1 MRGRWR
7 LAAGLAFFFLAGFI
21 ALYEGW
27 GGDGGPKLSN
37 DARRFPADQRKTFV
51 RQVRDAGGQ
60 KELAEVDD
68 AELVNRGAAFC
79 VELSKAGSSLK
90 AVFALQLAGRTH
102 PGDVYVTA
110 TARRVLCPNLPDADS
125 RPTPG

>member
-7 LAAGLAFFFLAGFI
+7 QAAGLALVAIAGLIAFL
-21 ALYEGW
+21 GW
-27 GGDGGPKLSN
+27 RGRDGGPELSD
-37 DARRFPADQRKTFV
+37 DARRFAADTRTVFV
-51 RQVRDAGGQ
+51 RQVRAADGQ
-60 KELAEVDD
+60 KELAAVEDV
-68 AELVNRGAAFC
+68 ELINRGAAFC
-79 VELSKAGSSLK
+79 VELAKTGGSLK

-125 RPTPG
+125 RPAPG